1 MIDQKGVPANLT
13 VPAEHWFKTNGFIAL
28 PIALT
33 NPEAL
38 YGYGDIRRVPIV
50 SYDAIKYS
58 Q

>member
-1 MIDQKGVPANLT
+1 MIKKKGVPANLT
-13 VPAEHWFKTNGFIAL
+13 VPAVDWFRTNGFVAL

-50 SYDAIKYS
+50 G
-58 Q
+58 